1 MTIPRLELISHHLCP
16 YVQRAAIV
24 LAEKG
29 VPFVRTVIDLANKP
43 DWFRA
48 ISPTG
53 KVPVLRVG
61 DADVLFESSV
71 IAEYV
76 DEITPGSLHPADPL
90 AKAKARAW
98 MEFGSAILS
107 DIAGLYGVP
116 DASGFEARRAVLRER
131 FERLEGEVTGPYF
144 AGESFGMVDAVFG
157 PVFRYFDTIEPA
169 AAVYVLD
176 GLPKVAAWR
185 AALATRPSVR
195 DAVAPDYPSRLLDF
209 LRGRK
214 SHLSRMIADAGL

>member
-53 KVPVLRVG
+53 KVPVLKVG

-107 DIAGLYGVP
+107 DIAGLYGAQ
-116 DASGFEARRAVLRER
+116 DAAGFEAKRTALRER

-176 GLPKVAAWR
+176 GLPKVGAWR
-185 AALATRPSVR
+185 AALAARPSVR
-195 DAVAPDYPSRLLDF
+195 DAVAPDYPLRLLDF
-209 LRGRK
+209 LRGRM

>member
-107 DIAGLYGVP
+107 DIAGLYGAP

-131 FERLEGEVTGPYF
+131 FERLEGAVTGPYF

-157 PVFRYFDTIEPA
+157 PVFRYFDTIELPPGGSPSRHVPPSAMPSRPTTRRGSSTSCA
-169 AAVYVLD
+169 AAS
-176 GLPKVAAWR
+176 PTCR
-185 AALATRPSVR
+185 A
-195 DAVAPDYPSRLLDF
+195 
-209 LRGRK
+209 
-214 SHLSRMIADAGL
+214 